1 LYLFEFDNKDDSPV
15 LKSHIYIEFDG
26 LNFFCSSTTLY
37 VLKRASVWMIET
49 SVEKQIGFGTGS
61 DIVIKITDP
70 VTCAKG
76 RGGARA
82 NTPHPSGKK
91 TPLPRREG
99 KWLPHKKNRAAPRAV
114 QFFC

>member
-1 LYLFEFDNKDDSPV
+1 
-15 LKSHIYIEFDG
+15 
-26 LNFFCSSTTLY
+26 
-37 VLKRASVWMIET
+37 
-49 SVEKQIGFGTGS
+49 VEKQIGFGTGS

-91 TPLPRREG
+91 NTPPQERGEVATPQKKSRRPTG
-99 KWLPHKKNRAAPRAV
+99 SAILLLILLLVNLKK
-114 QFFC
+114 